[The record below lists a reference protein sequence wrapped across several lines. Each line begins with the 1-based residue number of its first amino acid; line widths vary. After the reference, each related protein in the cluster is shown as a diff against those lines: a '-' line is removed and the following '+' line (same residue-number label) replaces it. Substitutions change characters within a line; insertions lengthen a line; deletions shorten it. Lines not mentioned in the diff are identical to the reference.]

1 MPWTNPV
8 DPVTNTVITVAYAQS
23 NLTGPL
29 RWLRLLTG
37 NADPPASNYVVTSD
51 SVGATSWKTG
61 LAAIQNVLGFRPVSA
76 NGDTMGDL
84 VLQRA
89 AAPTT
94 GALFFGNSGGVLI
107 FDTGTEIQLVGL
119 PVHVVSQ
126 PLTVDG
132 AVSGGTQAAGVL
144 SLLGLNVGNN
154 GIFTAG
160 AVNPANYTG
169 GSTTVGQPSVLGLVV
184 GNNGVS
190 SSGPYG
196 GGSTTVGPTQTLF
209 RGLSVGA
216 SGIASSGQIAAN
228 GSLVASSITSNGQ
241 IAATVAGGGA
251 ALITV
256 QSTTVCPNLAAN
268 LLADQAGTGR
278 YATITPTGNAIPV
291 ADATGKLAS
300 GWLPAAAQAFTQ
312 NMVVG
317 FNDIAANIPSGWAR
331 LTAANGRILVGDSN
345 GPLNGQTFAAG
356 GSYGSAWSHAHGTGW
371 SSHTHPASGSGQALV
386 FTATTG
392 GPSATRSDMNT
403 ITPGASVANDAHTHS
418 FTNAAVTGNTAPA
431 GPGGTSTDTWLP
443 MMYGVFW
450 IEK

>member
-241 IAATVAGGGA
+241 IASTVAGGGA
-251 ALITV
+251 APITV
-256 QSTTVCPNLAAN
+256 SSTTVCPNLAAN

-300 GWLPAAAQAFTQ
+300 GWLPATGVASIPTNA
-312 NMVVG
+312 VVG
-317 FNDIAANIPSGWAR
+317 FDDILANLPSGWAR
-331 LTAANGRILVGDSN
+331 FSAADGRLLVGDSN
-345 GPLNGQTFAAG
+345 GPLNGQNFVAGSSPGTAWTHAHATSWASHQHGSSAMSVTGAVAAASGGAIRVQVSGTGTDPFASPDGHGHGLGTLDVNGNTDFNGGG
-356 GSYGSAWSHAHGTGW
+356 GS
-371 SSHTHPASGSGQALV
+371 SS
-386 FTATTG
+386 
-392 GPSATRSDMNT
+392 
-403 ITPGASVANDAHTHS
+403 
-418 FTNAAVTGNTAPA
+418 
-431 GPGGTSTDTWLP
+431 DTWLP
-443 MMYGVFW
+443 PMRAVYWV
-450 IEK
+450 KKL

>member
-8 DPVTNTVITVAYAQS
+8 DPVTNTVITVAYAIS

-29 RWLRLLTG
+29 RWLRLMTG
-37 NADPPASNYVVTSD
+37 NADPPASNYLVTSD
-51 SVGATSWKTG
+51 SAGATSWKTG
-61 LAAIQNVLGFRPVSA
+61 LAAIQAVLGYAPVSKA
-76 NGDTMGDL
+76 GDVMSGDL
-84 VLQRA
+84 TVQRA

-94 GALFFGNSGGVLI
+94 GAVFFGNSGAVVI
-107 FDTGTEIQLVGL
+107 FDDGATLQILGL
-119 PVHVVSQ
+119 PVHIAQ
-126 PLTVDG
+126 ALDG
-132 AVSGGTQAAGVL
+132 GVQTAGVL
-144 SLLGLNVGNN
+144 NLLGLNVGTQ
-154 GIFTAG
+154 GIAVAG
-160 AVNPANYTG
+160 AVNPGSYIG
-169 GSTTVGQPSVLGLVV
+169 GSTTVGQPNVLGLVV

-196 GGSTTVGPTQTLF
+196 GGSLTVGPTQTLF

-241 IAATVAGGGA
+241 IASTVAGGGA
-251 ALITV
+251 APITV
-256 QSTTVCPNLAAN
+256 SSTTVCPNLAAN

-312 NMVVG
+312 HMVVG

-331 LTAANGRILVGDSN
+331 LTAANG
-345 GPLNGQTFAAG
+345 
-356 GSYGSAWSHAHGTGW
+356 
-371 SSHTHPASGSGQALV
+371 
-386 FTATTG
+386 
-392 GPSATRSDMNT
+392 GPSATRSDMHT